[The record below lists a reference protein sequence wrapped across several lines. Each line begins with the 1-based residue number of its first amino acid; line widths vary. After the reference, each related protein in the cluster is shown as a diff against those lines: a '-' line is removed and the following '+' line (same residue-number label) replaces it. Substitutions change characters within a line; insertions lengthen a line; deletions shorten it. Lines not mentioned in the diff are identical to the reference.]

1 MFDLKNMEK
10 TTVLNRISFRQM
22 EYFVSTAQHGSIIVA
37 SEKIH
42 VSPPSI
48 SAAISHIESE
58 LKVKLFIRQHARG
71 LSLTSIGEKILKEC
85 LFILGQTYSLY
96 ALASEYRGLTQRAL
110 HIGCHHVLTP
120 LIYSDI
126 VHDFNLLHQDEDIR
140 LVDGHHDELMNAL
153 LSNKV
158 DMVIT
163 TNLQID
169 HNLIC
174 FEPIV
179 NLPPQILVS
188 EDHPLAKL
196 KHVTLKDLTQFSM
209 ILHDSPY
216 YKDYCT
222 ELFRQHNL
230 VPNLKETYKNYDLVR
245 TMVAD
250 GLGYSMTNLRCKLEH
265 TLNGKKL
272 IRLMLEGDHT
282 PLSIGIAT
290 ISNVNL
296 NEVAEK
302 FMGYCKS
309 FICDYYQ
316 ANEHTSSSF
325 GLTSSIEKK
334 RSIAR
339 VA

>member
-1 MFDLKNMEK
+1 MFALKNMEK

-71 LSLTSIGEKILKEC
+71 LSLTNIGEKILKEC
-85 LFILGQTYSLY
+85 LFILGQTYALY

-110 HIGCHHVLTP
+110 QVGCHHVLTP

-126 VHDFNLLHQDEDIR
+126 VHDFNLLHQQDDIR
-140 LVDGHHDELMNAL
+140 LVDGSHDELMNAL

-158 DMVIT
+158 DMAIT

-179 NLPPQILVS
+179 SLPPYVLVS
-188 EDHPLAKL
+188 EHHPLAKMKSVRL
-196 KHVTLKDLTQFSM
+196 EDLTQFPM

-222 ELFRQHNL
+222 DLFTQHNL
-230 VPNLKETYKNYDLVR
+230 VPNIKETYKNYDLVR

-250 GLGYSMTNLRCKLEH
+250 GWGYSMTNLRHKLEH
-265 TLNGKKL
+265 TLDGKKL
-272 IRLMLEGDHT
+272 VRLMLEGDHA
-282 PLSIGIAT
+282 PVSIGIAT
-290 ISNVNL
+290 ISSVNS
-296 NEVAEK
+296 NEVTEK
-302 FMGYCKS
+302 FMSYCKD
-309 FICDYYQ
+309 FICEYYHDH
-316 ANEHTSSSF
+316 ASCSF
-325 GLTSSIEKK
+325 TLTSSIKK
-334 RSIAR
+334 TRSIPS

>member
-1 MFDLKNMEK
+1 MFALKNMEK

-71 LSLTSIGEKILKEC
+71 LSLTTIGEKILKEC
-85 LFILGQTYSLY
+85 LFILGQTYALY
-96 ALASEYRGLTQRAL
+96 ALASEYCGLTQRAL
-110 HIGCHHVLTP
+110 QVGCHQVLTP

-126 VHDFNLLHQDEDIR
+126 VHDFNLLHPKDDIR
-140 LVDGHHDELMNAL
+140 LVDGSHDELMNAL

-158 DMVIT
+158 DMAIT

-179 NLPPQILVS
+179 SLPPHVLVS
-188 EDHPLAKL
+188 EHHPLAKMKSVRL
-196 KHVTLKDLTQFSM
+196 EDLTQFPM

-222 ELFRQHNL
+222 DLFTQYNL
-230 VPNLKETYKNYDLVR
+230 VPNIKETYKNYDLVR

-250 GLGYSMTNLRCKLEH
+250 GWGYSMTNLRHKLEH

-272 IRLMLEGDHT
+272 VRLMLEGDHA
-282 PLSIGIAT
+282 PVSIGIAT
-290 ISNVNL
+290 LSSVNL
-296 NEVAEK
+296 NEVTEK
-302 FMGYCKS
+302 FMSYCKS
-309 FICDYYQ
+309 FICEYYHDH
-316 ANEHTSSSF
+316 ASSSF
-325 GLTSSIEKK
+325 TLTSSIEKP
-334 RSIAR
+334 RSISR

>member
-1 MFDLKNMEK
+1 MER

-22 EYFVSTAQHGSIIVA
+22 EYLVSTAQHGSIIVA

-71 LSLTSIGEKILKEC
+71 LSLTTIGEKILKEC
-85 LFILGQTYSLY
+85 LFILGQTNALY
-96 ALASEYRGLTQRAL
+96 TLASEYCGLTQRFL
-110 HIGCHHVLTP
+110 HIGCHQVLTP

-126 VHDFNLLHQDEDIR
+126 VHDFGLLHPKDDIR
-140 LVDGHHDELMNAL
+140 LVDGSHDELMNAL

-158 DMVIT
+158 DMAIT

-179 NLPPQILVS
+179 SLPPHVLVS
-188 EDHPLAKL
+188 EHHPLAKMKIVRL
-196 KHVTLKDLTQFSM
+196 EDLTQFPM

-222 ELFRQHNL
+222 DLFTQHNL
-230 VPNLKETYKNYDLVR
+230 VPHIKDTYKNYDLVR

-250 GLGYSMTNLRCKLEH
+250 GWGYSMTNLRHKLEH

-272 IRLMLEGDHT
+272 IRIMFEANHA
-282 PLSIGIAT
+282 PISIGIAT
-290 ISNVNL
+290 LTSVNL
-296 NEVAEK
+296 NAVTEK
-302 FMGYCKS
+302 FMSYCKN
-309 FICDYYQ
+309 FICEYYDDR
-316 ANEHTSSSF
+316 EHASSSF
-325 GLTSSIEKK
+325 TLTSSIEKT
-334 RSIAR
+334 RSIPR

>member
-1 MFDLKNMEK
+1 MEK

-71 LSLTSIGEKILKEC
+71 LSLTTIGEKILKEC
-85 LFILGQTYSLY
+85 LFILGQTYALY
-96 ALASEYRGLTQRAL
+96 ALASEYCSLTQRPL
-110 HIGCHHVLTP
+110 NVGCHQVLTP

-126 VHDFNLLHQDEDIR
+126 VRDFNILHQKDDIR
-140 LVDGHHDELMNAL
+140 LVDGSHDELINAL

-158 DMVIT
+158 DMAIT

-179 NLPPQILVS
+179 SLPPHVLVS
-188 EDHPLAKL
+188 EHHPLAKMKSVRL
-196 KHVTLKDLTQFSM
+196 EDLTQFPM

-216 YKDYCT
+216 YKNYCT
-222 ELFRQHNL
+222 ELFKRHNL
-230 VPNLKETYKNYDLVR
+230 EPNIKETYKNYDLVR

-250 GLGYSMTNLRCKLEH
+250 GWGYGMTNLRHKLEH
-265 TLNGKKL
+265 TLKGKKL
-272 IRLMLEGDHT
+272 IRLMLEGDHV
-282 PLSIGIAT
+282 PISIGIAT
-290 ISNVNL
+290 ISNVDL
-296 NEVAEK
+296 NEVTEK
-302 FMGYCKS
+302 FISYCKD
-309 FICDYYQ
+309 FICKYYHDC
-316 ANEHTSSSF
+316 EHISSSF
-325 GLTSSIEKK
+325 TLTSLIDKK
-334 RSIAR
+334 RSISR